1 MAIGSTS
8 TIKDA
13 NGVSVTV
20 KDVAADYLV
29 EQTNG
34 TYNRENF
41 KTIASQVEDLCPSIL
56 ISRTTD
62 LVNRPSDG
70 GMQWNKT
77 EDDTTLAQIV
87 SGTPSNI
94 KILKTGLYL
103 IRCKHALLISGA
115 PSGGTLQMR
124 KVAATETMLGDAIMG
139 MGNVNNGSNLNLT
152 TMMQF
157 TAGDIVKF
165 TSFYSATVTTFMTAG
180 SALRL
185 VKLH

>member
-1 MAIGSTS
+1 MAIRKAEYRFRNGSTWD
-8 TIKDA
+8 TL
-13 NGVSVTV
+13 
-20 KDVAADYLV
+20 Y
-29 EQTNG
+29 
-34 TYNRENF
+34 F
-41 KTIASQVEDLCPSIL
+41 KTIADQIIDLCPSIL

-103 IRCKHALLISGA
+103 ICCKHALLISGA
-115 PSGGTLQMR
+115 SSGGVLQMR
-124 KVAATETMLGDAIMG
+124 KVAATETMLEDAIMG
-139 MGNVNNGSNLNLT
+139 MGNVNNESNLNLT
-152 TMMQF
+152 TMMRF

-165 TSFYSATVTTFMTAG
+165 TSFYSATVTTFMTVG
-180 SALRL
+180 SVLRL

>member
-1 MAIGSTS
+1 MI
-8 TIKDA
+8 D
-13 NGVSVTV
+13 V
-20 KDVAADYLV
+20 KDDLIFDVNGQDTRVFPRTTAD
-29 EQTNG
+29 Q
-34 TYNRENF
+34 
-41 KTIASQVEDLCPSIL
+41 IIDLCPSIL

-103 IRCKHALLISGA
+103 IRCKHVLLISGA

-152 TMMQF
+152 IMMQF
-157 TAGDIVKF
+157 TAGDIIKF

-180 SALRL
+180 SSLRMT
-185 VKLH
+185 KLH

>member
-1 MAIGSTS
+1 MI
-8 TIKDA
+8 D
-13 NGVSVTV
+13 V
-20 KDVAADYLV
+20 KDDLIFDVNGQDTRVFPRTTADQIV
-29 EQTNG
+29 
-34 TYNRENF
+34 
-41 KTIASQVEDLCPSIL
+41 DLCPSIL

-62 LVNRPSDG
+62 LVSRPSDG

-103 IRCKHALLISGA
+103 IRCKHALLISGV
-115 PSGGTLQMR
+115 PSGGVLQMR